1 MSSLNNVAPNSEV
14 GKVILILAA
23 YYDALAKDA
32 EKRLAGQQVMRS
44 TPYDSMITA
53 DCGLEFGPI

>member
-14 GKVILILAA
+14 GKAILILAA
-23 YYDALAKDA
+23 YYDAAKDA

-44 TPYDSMITA
+44 TPMTR
-53 DCGLEFGPI
+53 